1 MNIVSKCRMWFMA
14 ALAAHLLGG
23 EVAAAQSGGFSEY
36 DVKAAFLYNFGK
48 FIQWPTNAFAS
59 ANAPL
64 VIGIYGNNPFGQN
77 IASVVRGRKINGH
90 PVVARPVSS
99 NELKECQILFICQ
112 SEQKKI
118 KDILKTLDQT
128 AVLTVSENV
137 DLSQPGVIINFIIQD
152 EHVRFEINN
161 TAAEKVGLKISSKL
175 LILATK
181 TTMIHENNKPAT
193 LLCARFP

>member
-23 EVAAAQSGGFSEY
+23 DVAAAQSGGFSEY

-77 IASVVRGRKINGH
+77 IASVVRGKKINGH
-90 PVVARPVSS
+90 PVVARPVSP
-99 NELKECQILFICQ
+99 NELK
-112 SEQKKI
+112 S
-118 KDILKTLDQT
+118 
-128 AVLTVSENV
+128 
-137 DLSQPGVIINFIIQD
+137 
-152 EHVRFEINN
+152 
-161 TAAEKVGLKISSKL
+161 
-175 LILATK
+175 
-181 TTMIHENNKPAT
+181 
-193 LLCARFP
+193 ARFFSSANRSRKKSKTFSRPSTRLPC